1 MERIETIWQEALTL
15 IEEDFEGQQISY
27 KTWIKTITP
36 VTISD
41 DTFTLMVPTPINK
54 TMITERYLD
63 LIKNSLFYITNKN
76 YEINII
82 VDGEEVL
89 KPLVLPDFD
98 APDDTKTYSTSTP
111 LNPNYT
117 FDNFIIGQSNQ
128 FAQAAALAVAEAPS
142 ILYNPFFIYGGVGL
156 GKTHLINAIG
166 NQVLKTYPEKKVLYV
181 SCEQFVND
189 LVNSLKDK
197 NNEDFRNKYRTIDV
211 LIIDDIQFIGG
222 KTTSQEEFFH
232 TFNTLFM
239 ANKQIVITSD
249 RPPKEMHTLEQRL
262 KSRFESG
269 LIFEIQQPDFE
280 TRAAILKQKAE
291 QFNLDISDDNINY
304 IASKITSNVRELEG
318 AIKKITVLKEIS
330 KNGIT
335 IEIIDKALADFNIV
349 NASVVT
355 PEKII
360 SSVEKH
366 FNLKENSLIGSKRT
380 NEIAYARQ
388 VAMYIMREIT
398 DMSSPKIAQTLGKK
412 DHSTILHGIKKIED
426 EIYNDSTVKHLID
439 DIIKNIKNR

>member
-41 DTFTLMVPTPINK
+41 DIFTLMVPTPINK

-82 VDGEEVL
+82 VDGEEAL

-98 APDDTKTYSTSTP
+98 APDTKIENTSTP

-197 NNEDFRNKYRTIDV
+197 NNEEFRNKYRTIDV

-318 AIKKITVLKEIS
+318 AIKKITVLKDIS

-335 IEIIDKALADFNIV
+335 IEIIDKALKDFDVV

-360 SSVEKH
+360 LYVEKH
-366 FNLKENSLIGSKRT
+366 FNLKENSIKSSRKT
-380 NEIAYARQ
+380 NDVAYARQ
-388 VAMYIMREIT
+388 IAMYIMREVT
-398 DMSSPKIAQTLGKK
+398 DMSSPKIAQALGKK
-412 DHSTILHGIKKIED
+412 DHSTVLHGIKKIED

>member
-1 MERIETIWQEALTL
+1 
-15 IEEDFEGQQISY
+15 
-27 KTWIKTITP
+27 
-36 VTISD
+36 
-41 DTFTLMVPTPINK
+41 
-54 TMITERYLD
+54 
-63 LIKNSLFYITNKN
+63 
-76 YEINII
+76 
-82 VDGEEVL
+82 
-89 KPLVLPDFD
+89 
-98 APDDTKTYSTSTP
+98 
-111 LNPNYT
+111 
-117 FDNFIIGQSNQ
+117 
-128 FAQAAALAVAEAPS
+128 
-142 ILYNPFFIYGGVGL
+142 
-156 GKTHLINAIG
+156 
-166 NQVLKTYPEKKVLYV
+166 
-181 SCEQFVND
+181 
-189 LVNSLKDK
+189 
-197 NNEDFRNKYRTIDV
+197 
-211 LIIDDIQFIGG
+211 
-222 KTTSQEEFFH
+222 
-232 TFNTLFM
+232 M

-269 LIFEIQQPDFE
+269 LIFE

-355 PEKII
+355 HEKII

>member
-1 MERIETIWQEALTL
+1 MERLETIWQEALTL

-27 KTWIKTITP
+27 KTWIKSITP
-36 VTISD
+36 VTITD
-41 DTFTLMVPTPINK
+41 DIISLKVPTPINK

-63 LIKNSLFYITNKN
+63 LIKNSIFYITNKD

-82 VDGEEVL
+82 VDGEEGL

-98 APDDTKTYSTSTP
+98 TPDTKQEYESTP

-117 FDNFIIGQSNQ
+117 FDNYIIGQSNK

-142 ILYNPFFIYGGVGL
+142 ILYNPFFVYGGVGL

-181 SCEQFVND
+181 SCEQFVNE
-189 LVNSLKDK
+189 LINSIKENK
-197 NNEDFRNKYRTIDV
+197 NEEFRNKYRTIDV

-239 ANKQIVITSD
+239 ANKQVVISSD

-262 KSRFESG
+262 RSRFESG

-318 AIKKITVLKEIS
+318 AIKKITVLKGLS
-330 KNGIT
+330 KEGLT
-335 IEIIDKALADFNIV
+335 IEVIDKALADFNIV
-349 NASVVT
+349 NAGIVT
-355 PEKII
+355 PASII
-360 SSVEKH
+360 LAVEKH
-366 FNLKENSLIGSKRT
+366 FNLKENSLTSSKRT

-388 VAMYIMREIT
+388 IAMYIMREIT
-398 DMSSPKIAQTLGKK
+398 EMSSPKIAQALGKK
-412 DHSTILHGIKKIED
+412 DHSTVLHGIKKIED
-426 EIYNDSTVKHLID
+426 DIYNDSTVKHLID
-439 DIIKNIKNR
+439 DIIKNIKNK